1 MAYVKPNTFVDGTIL
16 DADDLNGND
25 EELKKVLN
33 QELRGNDLEDAAFDT
48 QHIQLGEYQPIT
60 NQYTF
65 ATGIV
70 AGVSRGIESED
81 RAYFTSNIKKGEEE
95 QHDATP
101 EVYMT
106 LIETGPELVL
116 KETADVLIT
125 YGGTFVSQENN
136 VQDNGLWDSK
146 VLLSYTLNDD
156 EQVVYVQQS
165 RSYTFEESFGTS
177 PAGVNNPYGLTGTPG
192 SGLGSENPEL
202 KFGLRRWIGFS
213 IILRNLAA
221 GSYKFSIRINPKV
234 EIGYNSAKS
243 FKAEVFYK

>member
-33 QELRGNDLEDAAFDT
+33 QELRQADLEDAAFDT

-65 ATGIV
+65 ATGIN
-70 AGVSRGIESED
+70 AGVAKGIEPFD
-81 RAYFTSNIKKGEEE
+81 RAYFTSNIKKGEEQ
-95 QHDATP
+95 QHNDTP
-101 EVYMT
+101 EVYIT
-106 LIETGPELVL
+106 LIETGAELIL

-125 YGGTFVSQENN
+125 FGGTFISQENFA
-136 VQDNGLWDSK
+136 QDNGLWDSR

-156 EQVVYVQQS
+156 EQVEFIQQS
-165 RSYTFEESFGTS
+165 RSYTFEEAADGTAS
-177 PAGVNNPYGLTGTPG
+177 AGQFNPYGGITKSSGTGV
-192 SGLGSENPEL
+192 EPEVKL
-202 KFGLRRWIGFS
+202 GLRRWIGFS
-213 IILRNLAA
+213 AVLRNLAA
-221 GSYKFSIRINPKV
+221 GSYKFSLRINPKV
-234 EIGYNSAKS
+234 EIGYSSAKS